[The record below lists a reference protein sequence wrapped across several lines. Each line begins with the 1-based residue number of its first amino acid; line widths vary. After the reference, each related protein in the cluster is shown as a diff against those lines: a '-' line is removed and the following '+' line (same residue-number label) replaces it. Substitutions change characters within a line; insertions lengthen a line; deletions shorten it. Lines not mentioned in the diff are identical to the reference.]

1 MARKY
6 YKDYLVRRVFHCRR
20 RCLICKTEDLLYI
33 MGEVKRLFPE
43 NERITMYGAP
53 KDVLLKSH
61 EELVKL
67 REAGLEGICGSRV
80 GR

>member
-1 MARKY
+1 
-6 YKDYLVRRVFHCRR
+6 
-20 RCLICKTEDLLYI
+20 

-67 REAGLEGICGSRV
+67 REAGLEMVYV
-80 GR
+80 GAESGDNDVLEYVKKGATHEEIAEAREEN